1 VVRSGLECPVASWHF
16 KNMAGYRS
24 FLFPE
29 AELGS
34 EYAVLDARESH
45 HLVRVFRAP
54 VGAEVELLDGQGR
67 CYGARIVEADARRAR
82 LAIESIT
89 EHERAVPRVT
99 LVQAVP
105 KGKAM
110 DLILRMA
117 SELGAAAIQPIF
129 TAQGAVQLSGERLA
143 TKREKWRLT
152 MVEACKQCG
161 LPWLPELHAPLDFE
175 TWLKQEKEAPPAL
188 RMVASLEDPSHPLL
202 KVIQEQPEAVEAIQ
216 IAVGPEGDFSLGEY
230 AELGAA
236 NWQGVRLGSNVL
248 RAETAAAYMLSVI
261 DQSRRV

>member
-1 VVRSGLECPVASWHF
+1 MLVHGCASWHF
-16 KNMAGYRS
+16 KGMAGYRS
-24 FLFPE
+24 FLFPD
-29 AELGS
+29 AELGAD
-34 EYAVLDARESH
+34 YAVLDPRESH

-67 CYGARIVEADARRAR
+67 CYVARIVEADAKRAR
-82 LAIESIT
+82 LGIESVT
-89 EHERAVPRVT
+89 EHKRAAPMVT

-129 TAQGAVQLSGERLA
+129 TAQGEVQLSGDRLA
-143 TKREKWRLT
+143 TKVDKWRLT

-161 LPWLPELHAPLDFE
+161 LPWLPELKTPLGFDAWIE
-175 TWLKQEKEAPPAL
+175 QEKEVPAAL
-188 RMVASLEDPSHPLL
+188 RMVASLEVGSRPLL
-202 KVIQEQPEAVEAIQ
+202 EVMQSQSNSLEAVR

-230 AELGAA
+230 ADLSAGD
-236 NWQGVRLGSNVL
+236 WQAVRLGANIL
-248 RAETAAAYMLSVI
+248 RAEPAAAYMLSVI
-261 DQSRRV
+261 DQSRYS